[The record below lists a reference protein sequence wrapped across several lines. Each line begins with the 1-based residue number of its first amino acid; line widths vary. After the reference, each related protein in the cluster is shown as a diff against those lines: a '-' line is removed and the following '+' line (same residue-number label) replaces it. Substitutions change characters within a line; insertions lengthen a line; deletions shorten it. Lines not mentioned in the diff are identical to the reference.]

1 MCQFV
6 GSIKECI
13 FDTKGYKLQGLA
25 CRVSPHVFG
34 MFYTYY
40 GLTLTLTSVYKLRQ
54 LLHNNTSINR
64 HHGRYSLKI
73 YKRLD

>member
-54 LLHNNTSINR
+54 LLHKLTIR
-64 HHGRYSLKI
+64 SLI
-73 YKRLD
+73 DTMVDLA